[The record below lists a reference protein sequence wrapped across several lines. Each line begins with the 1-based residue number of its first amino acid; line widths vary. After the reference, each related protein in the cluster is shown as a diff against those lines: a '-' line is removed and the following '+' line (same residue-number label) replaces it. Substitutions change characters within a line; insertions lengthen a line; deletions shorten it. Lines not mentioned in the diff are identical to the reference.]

1 MMKRAAIYHRPES
14 EYAYVN
20 DQGTVTLRLRTG
32 KDEATRVEVYFG
44 DPYYYEKMSDSEK
57 WLWHADFKE
66 MSKLLSTE
74 DFDYFETE
82 VSVPTKRL
90 DYLFVLTD
98 WIGGRLIVSD
108 RGIFEFDQKL
118 LSKTH
123 FAFRL
128 PFFHE
133 VDRYQAPAW
142 AAETVWYQ
150 IFPERFANG
159 DQSND
164 PEEIKA
170 WDSTEGP
177 QPNDRFGGDL
187 QGVIDHLDYLTKL
200 GVNGIYFTPIF
211 MASSNHK
218 YDTEDYFEIDP
229 DFGDKATF
237 KNLVTEAHKRGI
249 KIMLDA
255 VFNHIGFNS
264 PQWQDVLKHQQ
275 NSKYADWFHVN
286 EWPVRFVEAEQYS
299 QSFITYAT
307 FAFVPYM
314 PKLNTANP
322 EVQEYLLSIA
332 EYWIREFDI
341 DAWRLDV
348 ADEIDHQFWKLFRKR
363 CDAAKKDFYI
373 IGEVWQ
379 SAQSWLNGDEF
390 SGVMNYSTTLAILE
404 SLARKEI
411 SSAKMISEI
420 NSQLMLYRRP
430 TWPAMF
436 NTLDSHDTPRTLYE
450 CAEDKDLLKQVEALN
465 FLQPGAP
472 CIFYGDEYG
481 MTGGEEPDC
490 RRPMAWAKKNQD
502 QNLFQFF
509 QALIHLRLENSDV
522 IATSNLVWELDD
534 NFIKLSRGNIT
545 GIFNVANTK
554 LDITTENVLL
564 SNLAS
569 DSEILPK
576 GFVIFKNE

>member
-1 MMKRAAIYHRPES
+1 MKRAAIYHRPES

>member
-1 MMKRAAIYHRPES
+1 MKRAAIYHRPES

-20 DQGTVTLRLRTG
+20 DQGTVTLRLRAG
-32 KDEATRVEVYFG
+32 KDEAARVEVYFG
-44 DPYYYEKMSDSEK
+44 DPYYYEKKPDSEK

-255 VFNHIGFNS
+255 VFNHIGVNS
-264 PQWQDVLKHQQ
+264 PQWQDVLKYQQ

-299 QSFITYAT
+299 QSFINYAT

-332 EYWIREFDI
+332 KYWIREFDI

-411 SSAKMISEI
+411 SPTKMISEI

-490 RRPMAWAKKNQD
+490 RRPMAWAKKDQD

-569 DSEILPK
+569 DSGILPK